1 MDKKT
6 GFLNVDKGKLFIH
19 ADISDELGRLVH
31 PDVQILEV
39 DIMNDYDNSLNLAR
53 DFINSIDVDGWFH
66 SSSIDF
72 AEEYDVDQSM
82 LDTFLD
88 SVLTTE
94 GEIWPSLKK

>member
-1 MDKKT
+1 MSDKT
-6 GFLNVDKGKLFIH
+6 GFLNVDKSKLFIH
-19 ADISDELGRLVH
+19 ADILDSDGH
-31 PDVQILEV
+31 MLEV

-53 DFINSIDVDGWFH
+53 DFINSIDVKSWYH

-88 SVLTTE
+88 SVLPAK
-94 GEIWPSLKK
+94 G

>member
-1 MDKKT
+1 VSDKT

-19 ADISDELGRLVH
+19 ADISDSDGH
-31 PDVQILEV
+31 MLEV

-53 DFINSIDVDGWFH
+53 DFINSIDVKSWYH

-88 SVLTTE
+88 SVRPAK
-94 GEIWPSLKK
+94 G